1 MWLASKTPD
10 EESQTISYLWRIEP
24 FTDRRGG
31 GKPTSIEKYAR
42 IIDPIVVRDEHG
54 SGNYRLD
61 VCHIPKNGGASTR
74 QRQIYFNVM
83 HPDYPP
89 KIPYGEWINDPANER
104 WKWAEPKL
112 RETAGDIHGT
122 NGANGQVP
130 NPQGMFS
137 TILEGVRT
145 LRGDTSESSGL
156 ATAVIDM
163 VRDNQDEMRKLSN
176 PATQLGALKE
186 LLAVIQPKPSE
197 EGGGLKY
204 VVDLLM
210 KQNDRLADELKE
222 SRIAAAAQA
231 KPRNFLEE
239 VREFLPA
246 LKEINSSLGMG
257 PKSSNGHTDW
267 GSIIG
272 NVVEKIGD
280 RIPELAQAY
289 MFSMQHKAATAPN
302 GTATPKPKARVLPIG
317 AGNGTQPAAEASTGT
332 TRIATPDGKTM
343 DVPTEQI
350 EEEQDRM
357 QKILDKYGPLIMDVA
372 PTLVDKFAHENG
384 YNFREWFID
393 RHTLETWQQ
402 LKDECGPHRLAAL
415 AQWHPIMKVKLAPPE
430 DLIVFL
436 TEFFTVRGQ
445 EPAGVEEVVE
455 GAEADASAGPK

>member
-267 GSIIG
+267 GSITFQSSHRPICSQCSTKPQQRRTERPRP
-272 NVVEKIGD
+272 NRK
-280 RIPELAQAY
+280 PE
-289 MFSMQHKAATAPN
+289 S
-302 GTATPKPKARVLPIG
+302 
-317 AGNGTQPAAEASTGT
+317 
-332 TRIATPDGKTM
+332 
-343 DVPTEQI
+343 
-350 EEEQDRM
+350 
-357 QKILDKYGPLIMDVA
+357 
-372 PTLVDKFAHENG
+372 
-384 YNFREWFID
+384 
-393 RHTLETWQQ
+393 
-402 LKDECGPHRLAAL
+402 CRLAPAMERSRPPK
-415 AQWHPIMKVKLAPPE
+415 HRPAPPGSRHRM
-430 DLIVFL
+430 
-436 TEFFTVRGQ
+436 VRRWMYQPSRSKRSKTGCKRYSTNT
-445 EPAGVEEVVE
+445 AR
-455 GAEADASAGPK
+455 